1 MLYPATCVGFGTGA
15 RGLGLS
21 GFSREH
27 DYVRS
32 PVAQVRPVLSGLGTA
47 RGLPSAPYTYPLQPP
62 IPSGG
67 RTATS
72 PSPRRTHGQ
81 YRNVDRSPF
90 GSAFRL
96 RLRTRLTLIRLAL
109 IRKPWPCG
117 EGGSRPLCRYS
128 YLHLLF
134 PALQRGSPRP
144 FGAPGMLPY
153 RCQQASHGFGN
164 TLHARLLSM
173 PDRSTSELLRTL

>member
-47 RGLPSAPYTYPLQPP
+47 RGLPSAPYTYALQPP

-90 GSAFRL
+90 GVALRL
-96 RLRTRLTLIRLAL
+96 SLRTRLTLIRLAL

-117 EGGSRPLCRYS
+117 EGVSRPLCRYS
-128 YLHLLF
+128 YLHLPGRVAPPLRRTGNA
-134 PALQRGSPRP
+134 PLPMLSSIPR
-144 FGAPGMLPY
+144 L
-153 RCQQASHGFGN
+153 RQHASCPVII
-164 TLHARLLSM
+164 HARPL
-173 PDRSTSELLRTL
+173 D